1 MQKTPQHFKRLETK
15 KIIDKI
21 LLQEKTLLSP
31 LAIITSENIRD
42 NFTTTSF
49 TFSESSGNKELQVSI
64 ENKRG
69 KGFIDGLFTGL
80 HDHYSQSYRSLKDI
94 KLVDLKVNPVLSA
107 SRSSIGTDAQASV
120 LFSLHIKSHG
130 VSEFHHKSRSMIH
143 SSFKL
148 ALEAFQFYINCERVF
163 DKIQLLIDEA
173 QSRNRG
179 DIVSDYIYK
188 LSKITEVNS
197 YEKKG
202 RN

>member
-1 MQKTPQHFKRLETK
+1 MRKTPQHFKRLETK
-15 KIIDKI
+15 KVIDEV
-21 LLQEKTLLSP
+21 LQKNKTSLTP
-31 LAIITSENIRD
+31 LAIITSENLNE

-49 TFSESSGNKELQVSI
+49 SFSESLNGRESQINI

-69 KGFIDGLFTGL
+69 KGFVDGLFTGL
-80 HDHYSQSYRSLKDI
+80 HEHYSPSYGSLKDI

-120 LFSLHIKSHG
+120 LFSLHIKDHG
-130 VSEFHHKSRSMIH
+130 ISEFHHKSRSMIH

-148 ALEAFQFYINCERVF
+148 ALESFQFYINCERVF
-163 DKIQLLIDEA
+163 DKIQLLIADA

>member
-1 MQKTPQHFKRLETK
+1 MRKTPQHFKRLETK
-15 KIIDKI
+15 KVIEEI
-21 LLQEKTLLSP
+21 LQKNKTSLSP
-31 LAIITSENIRD
+31 LAIITSENLNE

-49 TFSESSGNKELQVSI
+49 SFLESLDGEESQVNI

-80 HDHYSQSYRSLKDI
+80 HEHYSQSYESLKDI
-94 KLVDLKVNPVLSA
+94 KLVNLKVNPVLSA
-107 SRSSIGTDAQASV
+107 ARNSIGTDAQASV
-120 LFSLHIKSHG
+120 LFSLHIKNHG
-130 VSEFHHKSRSMIH
+130 ISEFHHKSRSMIH
-143 SSFKL
+143 SSFNL

-163 DKIQLLIDEA
+163 DKIQILIAEA

-197 YEKKG
+197 YEKRREG
-202 RN
+202 

>member
-15 KIIDKI
+15 KVIEEI
-21 LLQEKTLLSP
+21 LQKNKTSLSP
-31 LAIITSENIRD
+31 LAIITSENLNE

-49 TFSESSGNKELQVSI
+49 SFLESLDGEESQVNI

-80 HDHYSQSYRSLKDI
+80 HEHYSQSYESLKDI
-94 KLVDLKVNPVLSA
+94 KLVNLKVNPVLSA
-107 SRSSIGTDAQASV
+107 ARNSIGTDAQASV
-120 LFSLHIKSHG
+120 LFSLHIKNHG
-130 VSEFHHKSRSMIH
+130 ISEFHHKSRSMIH
-143 SSFKL
+143 SSFNL

-163 DKIQLLIDEA
+163 DKIQILIAEA

-197 YEKKG
+197 YEKRREG
-202 RN
+202 